1 MAAASTIAEPTAQRT
16 RQLQAAPSPK
26 TAIVAHGPILE
37 NRRLWIVATIRSFV
51 QGSHQSG
58 LQRNLRP
65 AMGRPGSLGQ
75 VLRPNESEN
84 PLSAPGGRF
93 APPAAQRRGSGA
105 GRCCIRSHE
114 ASIMCPEGVIVA
126 IFEDLRRQAAE
137 MPLSRMIEKDDG
149 QAYAPRGPGFRQQPK
164 GGNYVDTRDG
174 FGAVPAMP
182 ETQPQKGG
190 KRPSD
195 ENTLTAP
202 LWSRPLSGW
211 GVRIEQTRFGGS
223 VRAVMDSPDLDLLNH
238 R

>member
-114 ASIMCPEGVIVA
+114 ASIMCRNVPRRRYCRHSWIFSPPIACNAPVA
-126 IFEDLRRQAAE
+126 NDREDDTKAFALKSRLSARAE
-137 MPLSRMIEKDDG
+137 CNDC
-149 QAYAPRGPGFRQQPK
+149 
-164 GGNYVDTRDG
+164 VDRRDG
-174 FGAVPAMP
+174 FDAVSAMP
-182 ETQPQKGG
+182 EMKPQKRRKAAAAAQRDQPLRCG
-190 KRPSD
+190 RDHFSD
-195 ENTLTAP
+195 GANF
-202 LWSRPLSGW
+202 SSN
-211 GVRIEQTRFGGS
+211 S
-223 VRAVMDSPDLDLLNH
+223 DRAKMDNPGLDLLNH